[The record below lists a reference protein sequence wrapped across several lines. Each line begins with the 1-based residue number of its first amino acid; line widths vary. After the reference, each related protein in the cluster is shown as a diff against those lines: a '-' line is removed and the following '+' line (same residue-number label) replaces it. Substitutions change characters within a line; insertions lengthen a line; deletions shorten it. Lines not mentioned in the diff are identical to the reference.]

1 MPKRSWLTSL
11 LLALV
16 LIGAAANLLVFF
28 RYLQV
33 LNTAQRL
40 QLQAQRLQVAAALAG
55 RNLAVMRNL
64 AAETIEF
71 SHKVPATAGL
81 LQAHSNLLRRLEL
94 TPTPGAR

>member
-1 MPKRSWLTSL
+1 M

-40 QLQAQRLQVAAALAG
+40 QLQAQRLQFAAALAT
-55 RNLAVMRNL
+55 RNLNVMRSL
-64 AAETIEF
+64 AAETIAF
-71 SHKVPATAGL
+71 SRQAPAASGL
-81 LQAHSNLLRRLEL
+81 LLAHTNLLQRLEL
-94 TPTPGAR
+94 ATPPSAR

>member
-40 QLQAQRLQVAAALAG
+40 QLQAQRLQVAAAIAG

-64 AAETIEF
+64 AAETLEF
-71 SHKVPATAGL
+71 SQKVPATTGL

-94 TPTPGAR
+94 APTPAAR

>member
-1 MPKRSWLTSL
+1 VQTRSWITSV

-40 QLQAQRLQVAAALAG
+40 QAQAQRLQFAAALAT
-55 RNLAVMRNL
+55 RNLNVMRSL
-64 AAETIEF
+64 AAETLEF
-71 SHKVPATAGL
+71 SRKAPAVSGL
-81 LQAHSNLLRRLEL
+81 LLAHTNLLQRLEL
-94 TPTPGAR
+94 PANAPAR

>member
-1 MPKRSWLTSL
+1 MQKRSRITFV

-40 QLQAQRLQVAAALAG
+40 QVQAQRLQFAAALAT
-55 RNLAVMRNL
+55 RNLNVMRSL
-64 AAETIEF
+64 AAETLEF
-71 SHKVPATAGL
+71 SRKAPAVSGL
-81 LQAHSNLLRRLEL
+81 LLAHTNLLQRLEL
-94 TPTPGAR
+94 PATPPTR